1 VCSGDVSRTRDQF
14 GEHRAHLLKRLL
26 VEHLWDHDHPV
37 ALVIGKPESGRVP
50 AVSSD
55 LPDIALSRADD
66 PTGVP
71 PTLSAVAKRAGVSAI
86 TVSRV
91 LRLPELVAP
100 ETRARVEQAMREL
113 GYVPNLVAGALASA
127 RTNSVGVL
135 VPTIANSIFA
145 DTVQGLSDKLEPLG
159 LSVIL
164 TQSRYDAM
172 REDRMLAALLSRRP
186 EAIIMVGS
194 PATED
199 GSRLLRNARIPIVET
214 WELPDRPI
222 DAVAGFDNYKAGI
235 AVAKHLVAQG
245 RRQLAFI
252 GGDEPRA
259 TRRWLG
265 FKDEILASG
274 LAEPHRLI
282 LERNASDSV
291 AAHARLPGVDAV
303 FSANDAHAIGF
314 MAGLRNAGLL
324 RQGPASAQPV
334 AVIGLGDLEMGRLFS
349 PALSTISVHG
359 DAIGRTAA
367 ELTLE
372 RGGERRV
379 DLGFELVLR
388 DSG

>member
-1 VCSGDVSRTRDQF
+1 M
-14 GEHRAHLLKRLL
+14 L
-26 VEHLWDHDHPV
+26 
-37 ALVIGKPESGRVP
+37 ALTSWLGNLESCRVRP
-50 AVSSD
+50 MSSD
-55 LPDIALSRADD
+55 LTDPETG
-66 PTGVP
+66 PTGAA
-71 PTLSAVAKRAGVSAI
+71 PTLSEVAKRAGVSSI

-91 LRLPELVAP
+91 VRMPDLVAP
-100 ETRARVEQAMREL
+100 ETRARVERAMRDL

-135 VPTIANSIFA
+135 VPTIANAIFA

-159 LSVIL
+159 FSVIL
-164 TQSRYDAM
+164 AQSRYDAM

-194 PATED
+194 PATEE

-214 WELPDRPI
+214 WDLPANPI
-222 DAVAGFDNYKAGI
+222 DAVAGFNNYKAGV

-245 RRQLAFI
+245 RKQLAFI
-252 GGDEPRA
+252 GGDDPRG

-265 FKDEILASG
+265 FRDEALASG
-274 LAEPHRLI
+274 LAEPRRLI
-282 LERNASDSV
+282 LDRKDSGSV

-303 FSANDAHAIGF
+303 FAANDAHAIGF
-314 MAGLRNAGLL
+314 MSGLRKAGLL
-324 RQGPASAQPV
+324 RDGPAAAQPV
-334 AVIGLGDLEMGRLFS
+334 AVIGLGDLEMGQLIS
-349 PALSTISVHG
+349 PTLSTISVHG

-367 ELTLE
+367 TLTLE
-372 RGGERRV
+372 RGGERRI